1 MSKKLLRYLCFSVF
15 IILAACAPRPTVA
28 PPPSYDETEMT
39 LKEVLAKAGKD
50 IKVLK
55 AITDIRIEK
64 NNEPYSFIKASVLI
78 KEPQWIHMRI
88 YQLGMLV
95 RDFVIRDNELYVL
108 SGKNDSNLM
117 TLGREL
123 YNAIFWWD
131 AYSSGVMHRED
142 ETYVIR
148 TDDKEIYLDRSTLL
162 PLRQEIKALNKNIRI
177 TYENPVNN
185 DDFWYSEIL
194 KINVADFTFTV
205 KLKKLI
211 RNPSLGEF
219 DFQIPAGS

>member
-15 IILAACAPRPTVA
+15 IIFAACAPRPTVA

-78 KEPQWIHMRI
+78 KEPYWIHMRM

-131 AYSSGVMHRED
+131 AYSSGVMHREA
-142 ETYVIR
+142 ETYIIR
-148 TDDKEIYLDRSTLL
+148 TDDKEIHLDGRTLL
-162 PLRQEIKALNKNIRI
+162 PVRQEIKALNNSIRI

-185 DDFWYSEIL
+185 EDFWYSEIL
-194 KINVADFTFTV
+194 KINVADFTFTI
-205 KLKKLI
+205 KLKKLL

-219 DFQIPAGS
+219 DFRTPAGS

>member
-95 RDFVIRDNELYVL
+95 RDFVIRNNELYVL

-131 AYSSGVMHRED
+131 AYSSGVMHRDD

-148 TDDKEIYLDRSTLL
+148 TDDKKIYLDRSTLL